1 MSREGTELPK
11 EAYEGVI
18 VGKNVRAGFAYRR
31 TTEGVSDFELAKTVA
46 FESLKKIDGESL
58 SLALVY
64 SAYEYNPQEVAAG
77 INAGFLEFAAIERK
91 DRKVPHIQEFSLGEM
106 KKYPTAIDRNFP
118 WIGCTTSGEITSAG
132 LFEDSI
138 VVAVISSPYVKFGV
152 GVGTNVCE
160 DDVGAGKAAIN
171 MALDSLTAKGGAL
184 KEGTNYILMHGSV
197 GGEEGVMRGL
207 QEEIGNIPVV
217 GGTAG
222 NALTENPPYVF
233 VNGKAFT
240 DAVVLGL
247 MSSELVTIVDSG
259 HGWKPTG
266 KAGLVTKVAPPDDRK
281 KTLWHKVHTIDNHP
295 AAEWYAEQISELKG
309 SEIFIETLKQF
320 YPFVTFGGASGLG
333 GTGYPIGIKDPQG
346 RIWTRDIHSVEEDGS
361 LTFWSY
367 IPEGIGLE
375 VLEGT
380 PDTLT
385 DRSEAD
391 AKDLF
396 FKYGKFR
403 PVIMFDY
410 NNVGR
415 KIYLTKVN
423 RLKEE
428 YRNIQKFTKRMP
440 IVGFYTHGEQ
450 VCYSGLNQHCNLTIT
465 RLLIT
470 DTLATT

>member
-1 MSREGTELPK
+1 MYKKGTGFPK
-11 EAYEGVI
+11 ESYEGVI
-18 VGKNVRAGFAYRR
+18 VGKNVKTGFAYRR
-31 TTEGVSDFELAKTVA
+31 TTEGVSDFDLAKITA
-46 FESLKKIDGESL
+46 SEALKKFGGESF

-64 SAYEYNPQEVAAG
+64 SAYEYNPKEVAAG
-77 INAGFLEFAAIERK
+77 INAGFLASATIN
-91 DRKVPHIQEFSLGEM
+91 RKVPRIQEFSLGEM

-138 VVAVISSPYVKFGV
+138 VVAIISSPYIKFGV
-152 GVGTNVCE
+152 GVGKNVSE
-160 DDVGAGKAAIN
+160 TDTDAGKAALN
-171 MALDSLTAKGGAL
+171 MALGSLTAKGGAL

-197 GGEEGVMRGL
+197 GGEEGVMRGI
-207 QEEIGNIPVV
+207 QEEFGNIPVV

-222 NALTENPPYVF
+222 NALTENPSYVF
-233 VNGKAFT
+233 VNGKAYT

-247 MSSELVTIVDSG
+247 ISSEVFMVIDSG

-266 KAGLVTKVAPPDDRK
+266 KVGLVTKAAPPENRK
-281 KTLWHKVHTIDNHP
+281 QTLWHKVYTINNQP

-309 SEIFIETLKQF
+309 SEIFVEAIKQY

-367 IPEGIGLE
+367 IPEGIGLQ

-385 DRSEAD
+385 DKSEAD

-396 FKYGKFR
+396 DKYEKFK

-410 NNVGR
+410 NSVGR
-415 KIYLTKVN
+415 KIYLSKVN
-423 RLKEE
+423 KLREE

-450 VCYSGLNQHCNLTIT
+450 VRSGGLNQHCNLTIT

-470 DTLATT
+470 DTLVTT

>member
-1 MSREGTELPK
+1 MSKEGTEFPK

-18 VGKNVRAGFAYRR
+18 VGKNVKTGFAYRR
-31 TTEGVSDFELAKTVA
+31 TTEGVSDFDLAKITA
-46 FESLKKIDGESL
+46 SEALKKFGGESF

-64 SAYEYNPQEVAAG
+64 SAYEYNPKEVAAG
-77 INAGFLEFAAIERK
+77 INAGFLASATI
-91 DRKVPHIQEFSLGEM
+91 DRKVPRIQEFSLGEM

-138 VVAVISSPYVKFGV
+138 VVAVVSSPYIKFGV
-152 GVGTNVCE
+152 GVGTNVSE
-160 DDVGAGKAAIN
+160 DDVSAGKTALN
-171 MALDSLTAKGGAL
+171 MALESLTAKGGAL
-184 KEGTNYILMHGSV
+184 KEGTNYILMHGVV
-197 GGEEGVMRGL
+197 GGEEGIMKGI
-207 QEEIGNIPVV
+207 QEEFGNIPLV

-222 NALTENPPYVF
+222 NALTENAPYIF
-233 VNGKAFT
+233 ANGKVYT

-247 MSSELVTIVDSG
+247 MASEVIMIVESG
-259 HGWKPTG
+259 HGWRTTG
-266 KAGLVTKVAPPDDRK
+266 KMGLVTKTAPPEDRK
-281 KTLWHKVHTIDNHP
+281 KTLWHKVYTIDNRP
-295 AAEWYAEQISELKG
+295 AAEWYSEQISEIKG
-309 SEIFIETLKQF
+309 VEIPVETLEQY
-320 YPFVTFGGASGLG
+320 YPFVTFGGSSGLG
-333 GTGYPIGIKDPQG
+333 GTGYPIGIKDLQG
-346 RIWTRDIHSVEEDGS
+346 RIWTRDIHSVEDDRS

-396 FKYGKFR
+396 NKYEKFT

-410 NNVGR
+410 NSVGR
-415 KIYLTKVN
+415 KIYLSKVN
-423 RLKEE
+423 KLREE
-428 YRNIQKFTKRMP
+428 YRNIQKFTKRIP

-450 VCYSGLNQHCNLTIT
+450 IRYGGLNQHCNLTIT

-470 DTLATT
+470 DTLVTT